1 MSPRRNYNQMYKEE
15 SDTRNKEEMKESKLY
30 ETETEAEEKPVVEKK
45 PVKKAK
51 KKEGVVVGGTLN
63 VRNAPGGSIIGSLQ
77 SGDVIEILEEQ
88 DEWYKIDKGFVM
100 AKFVEVK

>member
-1 MSPRRNYNQMYKEE
+1 MSPRKNYNQMYKEE
-15 SDTRNKEEMKESKLY
+15 ADTRNKEEMKETKLY
-30 ETETEAEEKPVVEKK
+30 EAEAVVEEKPVEEKK

-63 VRNAPGGSIIGSLQ
+63 IRNTPGGSIIGSLQ
-77 SGDVIEILEEQ
+77 NGDVIEILEEQ
-88 DEWYKIDKGFVM
+88 NEWYKIDKGFVM

>member
-1 MSPRRNYNQMYKEE
+1 MSPRKNYNQMYKEE
-15 SDTRNKEEMKESKLY
+15 ADTRDKEEMKETKLQ
-30 ETETEAEEKPVVEKK
+30 EVEEKPVEEKK
-45 PVKKAK
+45 PIKKAK

-88 DEWYKIDKGFVM
+88 DGWYKIDKGFVM